1 MVALLHLHRV
11 AQGPGGAGYDGD
23 LLHRGGVGLH
33 GRHQRMANLV
43 VGDDLLLV
51 VGHNGILLLVTGDD
65 HLDALL
71 QIRLRGEAAVVP
83 DGPQSRLV
91 DDVGQLCAGSTG
103 GHAGHLVE
111 IHILGDLDLLGMDL

>member
-1 MVALLHLHRV
+1 MA
-11 AQGPGGAGYDGD
+11 D
-23 LLHRGGVGLH
+23 L
-33 GRHQRMANLV
+33 M
-43 VGDDLLLV
+43 VGDDFLLV
-51 VGHNGILLLVTGDD
+51 VGHDSVLLLIPGDD

-71 QIRLRGEAAVVP
+71 QIRLRGETATVP